1 MRGLHEIIG
10 ILRVPGKQ
18 NLRPTKK
25 EKLAHLRH
33 RYGVEKKKWREKT
46 EIKRQ
51 SDNCSLIR
59 EGEDS
64 IGTDGDPRVHRGETV
79 RVKP

>member
-1 MRGLHEIIG
+1 MTIG
-10 ILRVPGKQ
+10 ILRVPGKFAS
-18 NLRPTKK
+18 NKK
-25 EKLAHLRH
+25 EKLAYLRH
-33 RYGVEKKKWREKT
+33 RYGIKKRKWEKKT

-64 IGTDGDPRVHRGETV
+64 IGTDGDLRVHRGETE
-79 RVKP
+79 RVKS

>member
-1 MRGLHEIIG
+1 MG
-10 ILRVPGKQ
+10 
-18 NLRPTKK
+18 
-25 EKLAHLRH
+25 EK
-33 RYGVEKKKWREKT
+33 KT

-64 IGTDGDPRVHRGETV
+64 IGNDDDPRVHRGETE
-79 RVKP
+79 RAKSSLFRTKFIFQIITFYLCILCIYIYQ

>member
-1 MRGLHEIIG
+1 M
-10 ILRVPGKQ
+10 
-18 NLRPTKK
+18 
-25 EKLAHLRH
+25 
-33 RYGVEKKKWREKT
+33 

-64 IGTDGDPRVHRGETV
+64 IGTDGDPRVHRGETE
-79 RVKP
+79 RVKS